1 VSRFIIF
8 YLNMK
13 KNKDLEQ
20 TVYWDIGS
28 IIILFLSNIETNFIK
43 SNIIIVE
50 IIDLTKH
57 YSIYL

>member
-1 VSRFIIF
+1 MSRFIIF
-8 YLNMK
+8 HLNMK

>member
-1 VSRFIIF
+1 MSRFIIF

-50 IIDLTKH
+50 IIDLTN
-57 YSIYL
+57 SI